1 MQKSS
6 DHSHA
11 HPCVGYWHFYI
22 SQQPRAML
30 NAEKRGVLA
39 ALSSAVF
46 LGLAPVYGKQAILEG
61 FSPLAVVALRTGMA
75 ALLLFLII
83 FIFKREYLYIF
94 SVGLAGCF
102 LAGFINGVGSI
113 FYYMSLGRLSAS
125 IGQLLYSLYPIFVV
139 LWSFLDRQVPGKLT
153 IVRIVLATVAVL
165 LITNISNSE
174 IDKVGVLMMLV
185 ASALYALHLPINQR
199 VLYEAPAP
207 TVTLYTLISMSM
219 VVIPAYFLFD
229 RQPLPQTGSWTPVIA
244 LTIVTFF
251 SRLTLFLGVKN
262 IGGMQTALLGLGEL
276 VITVAFG
283 YLWLGDHLSFLQ
295 WIGVIGLTAS
305 LLLVRYEKK
314 EIKKGVSGWLSWI
327 RPPHSL
333 PPDIPWGPHS

>member
-1 MQKSS
+1 
-6 DHSHA
+6 
-11 HPCVGYWHFYI
+11 
-22 SQQPRAML
+22 ML
-30 NAEKRGVLA
+30 SGEKRGVVA
-39 ALSSAVF
+39 ALASAVF
-46 LGLAPVYGKQAILEG
+46 LGLAPVYGKQAIVAG

-83 FIFKREYLYIF
+83 LIFKREYLYIF
-94 SVGLAGCF
+94 SVGLVGCIFAGV
-102 LAGFINGVGSI
+102 INGIGSI

-139 LWSFLDRQVPGKLT
+139 IWSFLDRQVPSKLT
-153 IVRIVLATVAVL
+153 LLRIALATTAVL
-165 LITNISNSE
+165 LIANVTTGE
-174 IDKVGVLMMLV
+174 VDPVGIAMMLV

-219 VVIPAYFLFD
+219 VVIPAYFIFD
-229 RQPLPQTGSWTPVIA
+229 RQPVPQNISWEPVIG
-244 LTIVTFF
+244 LTMVTFL
-251 SRLTLFLGVKN
+251 SRLTLFLGIKN

-276 VITVAFG
+276 VVTVAFG
-283 YLWLGDHLSFLQ
+283 YLWLGDQLSIWQ

-305 LLLVRYEKK
+305 LLLVRFERK
-314 EIKKGVSGWLSWI
+314 ELKKGARGWLSWI
-327 RPPHSL
+327 RPPHRL

>member
-1 MQKSS
+1 
-6 DHSHA
+6 
-11 HPCVGYWHFYI
+11 
-22 SQQPRAML
+22 ML
-30 NAEKRGVLA
+30 AREKRGVIA
-39 ALSSAVF
+39 ALASAVF
-46 LGLAPVYGKQAILEG
+46 LGLAPVYGKQAINFG

-83 FIFKREYLYIF
+83 LIFKREYLYIF
-94 SVGLAGCF
+94 SVGLVGCI
-102 LAGFINGVGSI
+102 LAGVINGIGSI

-125 IGQLLYSLYPIFVV
+125 VGQLLYSLYPIFVV
-139 LWSFLDRQVPGKLT
+139 LWSFLDRQIPSKLT
-153 IVRIVLATVAVL
+153 ILRIVLATTAVL
-165 LITNISNSE
+165 LITNISSGG
-174 IDKVGVLMMLV
+174 IDLIGVGMMLI

-219 VVIPAYFLFD
+219 VVIPAYFIFD
-229 RQPLPQTGSWTPVIA
+229 RQPMPQDTSWAPVIG
-244 LTIVTFF
+244 LTMVTFL

-276 VITVAFG
+276 VVTVGFG
-283 YLWLGDHLSFLQ
+283 YLMLGDRLSTWQ

-305 LLLVRYEKK
+305 LLLVRFEKK
-314 EIKKGVSGWLSWI
+314 ELKKGASGWLSWI
-327 RPPHSL
+327 RPPHRL

>member
-1 MQKSS
+1 
-6 DHSHA
+6 
-11 HPCVGYWHFYI
+11 
-22 SQQPRAML
+22 ML
-30 NAEKRGVLA
+30 AREKRGVIA
-39 ALSSAVF
+39 ALASAVF
-46 LGLAPVYGKQAILEG
+46 LGLAPVYGKQAINFG

-83 FIFKREYLYIF
+83 LIFKREYLYIF
-94 SVGLAGCF
+94 SVGLVGCI
-102 LAGFINGVGSI
+102 LAGVINGIGSI

-125 IGQLLYSLYPIFVV
+125 VGQLLYSLYPIFVV
-139 LWSFLDRQVPGKLT
+139 LWSFLDRQIPSKLT
-153 IVRIVLATVAVL
+153 ILRIVLATTAVL
-165 LITNISNSE
+165 LITNISSGG
-174 IDKVGVLMMLV
+174 IDLIGVGMMLI

-219 VVIPAYFLFD
+219 VVIPAYFIFD
-229 RQPLPQTGSWTPVIA
+229 RQPMPQDTSWAPVIG
-244 LTIVTFF
+244 LTMVTFL

-276 VITVAFG
+276 VVTVGFG
-283 YLWLGDHLSFLQ
+283 YLMLGDRLSTWQ

-314 EIKKGVSGWLSWI
+314 ELKKGASGWLSWI
-327 RPPHSL
+327 RPPHRL

>member
-1 MQKSS
+1 
-6 DHSHA
+6 
-11 HPCVGYWHFYI
+11 
-22 SQQPRAML
+22 ML
-30 NAEKRGVLA
+30 TSEKKGVFA
-39 ALSSAVF
+39 ALASAVF

-75 ALLLFLII
+75 ALLLFIII

-94 SVGLAGCF
+94 SVGLMGCL

-125 IGQLLYSLYPIFVV
+125 VGQLLYSLYPIFVV
-139 LWSFLDRQVPGKLT
+139 IWSFLDRQRPSKLT
-153 IVRIVLATVAVL
+153 LVRIGLAMVAIL
-165 LITNISNSE
+165 LITNINQGD
-174 IDKVGVLMMLV
+174 IDLLGVGMMLIG
-185 ASALYALHLPINQR
+185 SALYALHLPVNQR

-207 TVTLYTLISMSM
+207 TVTLYTLISMSL
-219 VVIPAYFLFD
+219 VVIPAYFIFD
-229 RQPLPQTGSWTPVIA
+229 RQPIPQDISWQPVIG
-244 LTIVTFF
+244 LTVVTFL

-276 VITVAFG
+276 VITVSFG
-283 YLWLGDHLSFLQ
+283 HLWLGDNLSLWQ
-295 WIGVIGLTAS
+295 WLGVIGLMAS

-314 EIKKGVSGWLSWI
+314 DLRKGTGGWLSWI
-327 RPPHSL
+327 RPPHQL